1 VETRQLKRED
11 EAMLT
16 KISKNSKRGHIHDR
30 IRKKM
35 QGSAERPRLNVYRS
49 LNHIYVQ
56 LVDDLNG
63 KTLVSA
69 STAEGKKE
77 DRRTGGNVAAAKTVG
92 KTIAERAKAKGV
104 TKVVFDRGGYI
115 YHGRVKA
122 LADAAREAGLQF

>member
-1 VETRQLKRED
+1 
-11 EAMLT
+11 MLRRIT
-16 KISKNSKRGHIHDR
+16 KNEKRGHVHDR

-35 QGSAERPRLNVYRS
+35 QGTAERPRLNVYRS

-56 LVDDLNG
+56 VIDDLHG
-63 KTLVSA
+63 QTLVSA

-77 DRRTGGNVAAAKTVG
+77 DRRTGGNVASAKEVG

-122 LADAAREAGLQF
+122 LAEAAREAGLQF

>member
-1 VETRQLKRED
+1 
-11 EAMLT
+11 MLT
-16 KISKNSKRGHIHDR
+16 KIGKNEKRGHVHTR
-30 IRKKM
+30 IRKKL
-35 QGSAERPRLNVYRS
+35 QGTAERPRLNVYRS

-56 LVDDLNG
+56 VIDDLNG

-77 DRRTGGNVAAAKTVG
+77 ARNKGGNVASAKSVG
-92 KTIAERAKAKGV
+92 KTIAERAKEKGV

-122 LADAAREAGLQF
+122 LADAAREAGLKF

>member
-1 VETRQLKRED
+1 MADGSSLRVFI
-11 EAMLT
+11 MLT
-16 KISKNSKRGHIHDR
+16 KITKNEKRGHIHER
-30 IRKKM
+30 IRKKL
-35 QGSAERPRLNVYRS
+35 QGTAERPRLNVYRS

-56 LVDDLNG
+56 VIDDLHG

-77 DRRTGGNVAAAKTVG
+77 DRRTGGNVASAKAVG
-92 KTIAERAKAKGV
+92 KTIAERARAKGV

>member
-1 VETRQLKRED
+1 MLTQTSKNETRRRVHE
-11 EAMLT
+11 
-16 KISKNSKRGHIHDR
+16 R
-30 IRKKM
+30 IRKKLL
-35 QGSAERPRLNVYRS
+35 GTSERPRLNVYRS

-56 LVDDLNG
+56 VINDLEG

-77 DRRTGGNVAAAKTVG
+77 SRPVGGNLAAAKNLG
-92 KTIAERAKAKGV
+92 KAIAERARAKGI
-104 TKVVFDRGGYI
+104 KQVVFDRGGYI